1 MLVSV
6 MHILKLMSNDKNSN
20 FRDFRNELLARLDV
34 VEVINSRVPLKKA
47 GKDFK
52 ACCPFHN
59 EKTPS
64 FTVSRPKQFY
74 HCFGCGV
81 SGTAITF
88 LMEFEHLSF
97 PEAVEELAGEAGL
110 EVPDTGPARSGDNPT
125 LPLLEIL
132 GETSRYYKDQLRS
145 HSDAS
150 TTIAYLKQRGLTGEI
165 AAQFDLGYAPTGW
178 DNLSSTA
185 GNEEKLDLMVK
196 AGLISKR
203 ESGGHYDRFRARVI
217 FPIHDSKGR
226 VIAFGGRLLDE
237 GEPKYLNSPETPV
250 FHKGSELYNLHRARS
265 AIAQQQMSIVV
276 EGYMDVLAL
285 AQHGIDHCVATLGTA
300 TTATHLQRLF
310 RLAPS
315 IVFCFDGDRA
325 GRDAARRALEIALPL
340 LESGRQVSFLF
351 LPDGEDPDS
360 VVRDQGAD
368 RFRVL
373 IESATPLP
381 DLLFDTLLN
390 QTDLTRMDGKARLA
404 TLARPLV
411 SRVPE
416 GPLRELMQ
424 QRLSDLT
431 GVAPTGPGGP
441 PATPPTVPY
450 KRASA
455 RSKRLSPMA
464 TAISVLVQHPQLA
477 AGLDLP
483 AAVVDTHND
492 PGVQL
497 LAKVHGLARENPQ
510 LTTGSLIERFRGDE
524 QQPTLEKLASRNHLV
539 DDDGLEIFLAET
551 FATLASQ
558 SIDDA
563 IAELLRLAS
572 ERELSEIEKQQLGEL
587 YQQRESVRSDSTE
600 A

>member
-1 MLVSV
+1 MRGR
-6 MHILKLMSNDKNSN
+6 IPREFID
-20 FRDFRNELLARLDV
+20 ELLARLDV
-34 VEVINSRVPLKKA
+34 VEVIDRRVPLKKA

-132 GETSRYYKDQLRS
+132 GEASRYYKDQLRS

-185 GNEEKLDLMVK
+185 DNEEKLDLMVK

-217 FPIHDSKGR
+217 FPIHDNKGR

-265 AIAQQQMSIVV
+265 AIAQQQLSIVV

-300 TTATHLQRLF
+300 TTTTHLQRLF

-325 GRDAARRALEIALPL
+325 GRDAAGRALEIALPL

-360 VVRDQGAD
+360 VIRDQGAD
-368 RFRVL
+368 TFRTL

-587 YQQRESVRSDSTE
+587 YQQRESVRSDATE
-600 A
+600 D

>member
-1 MLVSV
+1 MRGR
-6 MHILKLMSNDKNSN
+6 IPREFID
-20 FRDFRNELLARLDV
+20 ELLARLDV
-34 VEVINSRVPLKKA
+34 VEVINRRVPLKKA

-132 GETSRYYKDQLRS
+132 GEASRYYKDQLRS
-145 HSDAS
+145 HTDAS

-300 TTATHLQRLF
+300 TTTTHLQRLF

-325 GRDAARRALEIALPL
+325 GRDAAGRALEIALPL

-360 VVRDQGAD
+360 VIRDQGAD
-368 RFRVL
+368 TFRTL
-373 IESATPLP
+373 IDSATPLP

-404 TLARPLV
+404 TLARPLI

-431 GVAPTGPGGP
+431 GVAPSGLGGL
-441 PATPPTVPY
+441 ATTPPTVPH

-455 RSKRLSPMA
+455 RSKRLSPLA
-464 TAISVLVQHPQLA
+464 TAISVLVQRPQLA
-477 AGLDLP
+477 TGLDLP
-483 AAVVDTHND
+483 TAVVDTQDD

-497 LAKVHGLARENPQ
+497 LTKVHGFARENPQ
-510 LTTGSLIERFRGDE
+510 LTTASLIERFRGDE

-551 FATLASQ
+551 LATLASQ
-558 SIDDA
+558 SIDDT

-572 ERELSEIEKQQLGEL
+572 DRELSGIEKQQLGEL
-587 YQQRESVRSDSTE
+587 YQQRESVRSDANE
-600 A
+600 D

>member
-1 MLVSV
+1 MRGR
-6 MHILKLMSNDKNSN
+6 IPREFID
-20 FRDFRNELLARLDV
+20 ELLARLDV
-34 VEVINSRVPLKKA
+34 VEVIDRRVPLKKA

-132 GETSRYYKDQLRS
+132 GEASRYYKDQLRS
-145 HSDAS
+145 HRDAS

-185 GNEEKLDLMVK
+185 DNEEKLDLMVK

-217 FPIHDSKGR
+217 FPIHDNKGR

-265 AIAQQQMSIVV
+265 AIAQQQLSIVV

-325 GRDAARRALEIALPL
+325 GRDAAGRALEIALPL

-360 VVRDQGAD
+360 VIRDQGAD
-368 RFRVL
+368 TFRTL

-431 GVAPTGPGGP
+431 GVAPNGLGGL
-441 PATPPTVPY
+441 ATTPPTVPH

-455 RSKRLSPMA
+455 RSKRLSPLA
-464 TAISVLVQHPQLA
+464 TAISVLVQRPQLA

-483 AAVVDTHND
+483 TAIVDTQDD

-497 LAKVHGLARENPQ
+497 LTKVHGLARENPQ
-510 LTTGSLIERFRGDE
+510 LTTASLIERFRGNE

-558 SIDDA
+558 SINDS
-563 IAELLRLAS
+563 IAELLHLAS
-572 ERELSEIEKQQLGEL
+572 ERELSGIEKQQLGEL
-587 YQQRESVRSDSTE
+587 YQQRESVRSDTTE
-600 A
+600 D

>member
-1 MLVSV
+1 MRGR
-6 MHILKLMSNDKNSN
+6 IPREFID
-20 FRDFRNELLARLDV
+20 ELLARLDV
-34 VEVINSRVPLKKA
+34 VEVIDRRVPLKKA

-132 GETSRYYKDQLRS
+132 GEASRYYKDQLRS

-217 FPIHDSKGR
+217 FPIHDNKGR

-325 GRDAARRALEIALPL
+325 GRDAAGRALEIALPL

-351 LPDGEDPDS
+351 LPEGEDPDS

-368 RFRVL
+368 TFRTL

-404 TLARPLV
+404 TLARPLL
-411 SRVPE
+411 SRIPE

-431 GVAPTGPGGP
+431 GVTPSGLGGLPTT
-441 PATPPTVPY
+441 PATVPH

-455 RSKRLSPMA
+455 RSKRLSPLA
-464 TAISVLVQHPQLA
+464 TAISVLVQRPQLA

-483 AAVVDTHND
+483 TTVVDTQDD

-497 LAKVHGLARENPQ
+497 LTKVHGLARENPQ
-510 LTTGSLIERFRGDE
+510 LTTASLIERFRGDE

-539 DDDGLEIFLAET
+539 DDEGLEVFLAET
-551 FATLASQ
+551 LATLASQ
-558 SIDDA
+558 SIDDT

-572 ERELSEIEKQQLGEL
+572 ERELSKTEKQQLGEL
-587 YQQRESVRSDSTE
+587 YQQRESVRSDTTE
-600 A
+600 D

>member
-1 MLVSV
+1 MRGR
-6 MHILKLMSNDKNSN
+6 IPREFID
-20 FRDFRNELLARLDV
+20 ELLARLDV
-34 VEVINSRVPLKKA
+34 VEVIDRRVPLKKA

-165 AAQFDLGYAPTGW
+165 AARFDLGYAPTGW

-265 AIAQQQMSIVV
+265 AIAQQQVSIVV

-325 GRDAARRALEIALPL
+325 GRDAAGRALEIALPS

-351 LPDGEDPDS
+351 LSDGEDPDS

-368 RFRVL
+368 TFRAL

-390 QTDLTRMDGKARLA
+390 QTDPTRMDGKARLA
-404 TLARPLV
+404 TLARPLI

-431 GVAPTGPGGP
+431 GIAPGGLGGS
-441 PATPPTVPY
+441 PATPATVPH
-450 KRASA
+450 KRSSA

-464 TAISVLVQHPQLA
+464 TAISVLVQRPQLA
-477 AGLDLP
+477 TGLDLP
-483 AAVVDTHND
+483 AAVVDTHDD

-497 LAKVHGLARENPQ
+497 LTKVHGLARENPQ
-510 LTTGSLIERFRGDE
+510 LTTASLIERFRGNE

-558 SIDDA
+558 SIDDR
-563 IAELLRLAS
+563 IAELLHLAS
-572 ERELSEIEKQQLGEL
+572 ERELSEIEKHRLGEL
-587 YQQRESVRSDSTE
+587 YQQRESVRSDTTE
-600 A
+600 D

>member
-1 MLVSV
+1 MRGR
-6 MHILKLMSNDKNSN
+6 IPREFID
-20 FRDFRNELLARLDV
+20 ELLARLDV
-34 VEVINSRVPLKKA
+34 VEVIDRRVPLKKA

-132 GETSRYYKDQLRS
+132 GEASRYYKDQLRS
-145 HSDAS
+145 HTDAS

-265 AIAQQQMSIVV
+265 AIAQQQLSIVV

-300 TTATHLQRLF
+300 TTTTHLQRLF

-325 GRDAARRALEIALPL
+325 GRDAAGRALEIALPL

-431 GVAPTGPGGP
+431 GVAPSGLGGL
-441 PATPPTVPY
+441 ATTPPTVPH

-455 RSKRLSPMA
+455 RSKRLSPLA
-464 TAISVLVQHPQLA
+464 TAISVLVQRPQLA
-477 AGLDLP
+477 TGLDLP
-483 AAVVDTHND
+483 TAVVEAQDD

-497 LAKVHGLARENPQ
+497 LTKVHGLARENPQ
-510 LTTGSLIERFRGDE
+510 LTTASLIERFRGDE

-551 FATLASQ
+551 LATLASQ
-558 SIDDA
+558 SIDDT

-572 ERELSEIEKQQLGEL
+572 ERELSGIEKQQLGEL

>member
-1 MLVSV
+1 MRGR
-6 MHILKLMSNDKNSN
+6 IPREFID
-20 FRDFRNELLARLDV
+20 ELLARLDV
-34 VEVINSRVPLKKA
+34 VEVINRRVPLKKA

-132 GETSRYYKDQLRS
+132 GEASRYYKDQLRS
-145 HSDAS
+145 HTDAS

-185 GNEEKLDLMVK
+185 DNEEKLDLMVK

-300 TTATHLQRLF
+300 TTTTHLQRLF

-325 GRDAARRALEIALPL
+325 GRDAAGRALEIALPL

-360 VVRDQGAD
+360 VIRDQGAD
-368 RFRVL
+368 TFRTL
-373 IESATPLP
+373 IDSATPLP

-404 TLARPLV
+404 TLARPLI

-431 GVAPTGPGGP
+431 GVAPSSLGGL
-441 PATPPTVPY
+441 ATTPPTVPH

-455 RSKRLSPMA
+455 RSKRLSPLA
-464 TAISVLVQHPQLA
+464 TAISVLVQRPQLA
-477 AGLDLP
+477 TGLDLP
-483 AAVVDTHND
+483 TAVVDTQDD

-497 LAKVHGLARENPQ
+497 LTKVHGFARENPQ
-510 LTTGSLIERFRGDE
+510 LTTASLIERFRGDE

-551 FATLASQ
+551 LATLASQ
-558 SIDDA
+558 SIDDT

-572 ERELSEIEKQQLGEL
+572 ERELSGIEKQQLGEL
-587 YQQRESVRSDSTE
+587 YQQRESVRSDATE
-600 A
+600 D

>member
-1 MLVSV
+1 MRGR
-6 MHILKLMSNDKNSN
+6 IPREFID
-20 FRDFRNELLARLDV
+20 ELLARLDV
-34 VEVINSRVPLKKA
+34 VEVIDRRVPLKKA

-97 PEAVEELAGEAGL
+97 PEAVEELAGKAGL

-165 AAQFDLGYAPTGW
+165 AARFDLGYAPTGW

-265 AIAQQQMSIVV
+265 AIAQQQVSIVV

-325 GRDAARRALEIALPL
+325 GRDAAGRALEIALPS

-368 RFRVL
+368 TFRAL

-390 QTDLTRMDGKARLA
+390 QTDPTRMDGKARLA
-404 TLARPLV
+404 TLARPLI

-431 GVAPTGPGGP
+431 GIAPGGLGGS
-441 PATPPTVPY
+441 PATPATVPH
-450 KRASA
+450 KRSSA

-464 TAISVLVQHPQLA
+464 TAISVLVQRPQLA

-483 AAVVDTHND
+483 AAVVDTHDD

-497 LAKVHGLARENPQ
+497 LTKVHGLARENPQ
-510 LTTGSLIERFRGDE
+510 LTTASLIERFRGNE
-524 QQPTLEKLASRNHLV
+524 QQLTLEKLASRNHLV

-558 SIDDA
+558 SIDDR
-563 IAELLRLAS
+563 IAELLHLAS
-572 ERELSEIEKQQLGEL
+572 ERELSEIEKHRLGEL
-587 YQQRESVRSDSTE
+587 YQQRESVRSDTTKT
-600 A
+600 

>member
-1 MLVSV
+1 MRGR
-6 MHILKLMSNDKNSN
+6 IPREFID
-20 FRDFRNELLARLDV
+20 ELLARLDV
-34 VEVINSRVPLKKA
+34 VEVINHRVPLKKA

-132 GETSRYYKDQLRS
+132 GEASRYYKDQLRS
-145 HSDAS
+145 HTDAS

-217 FPIHDSKGR
+217 FPIHDNKGR
-226 VIAFGGRLLDE
+226 VIAFGGRLLDK

-300 TTATHLQRLF
+300 TTTTHLQRLF

-325 GRDAARRALEIALPL
+325 GRDAAGRALEIALPL

-360 VVRDQGAD
+360 VIRDQGAD
-368 RFRVL
+368 TFRTL

-431 GVAPTGPGGP
+431 GVAPSGLGRLAT
-441 PATPPTVPY
+441 TPPTVPH
-450 KRASA
+450 KRAST
-455 RSKRLSPMA
+455 RSKRLSPLA
-464 TAISVLVQHPQLA
+464 TAISVLVQRPQLA
-477 AGLDLP
+477 TGLDLP
-483 AAVVDTHND
+483 TAVVDTQDD

-497 LAKVHGLARENPQ
+497 LTKVHGFARENPQ
-510 LTTGSLIERFRGDE
+510 LTTASLIERFRGDE

-551 FATLASQ
+551 LATLASQ
-558 SIDDA
+558 SIDDT

-572 ERELSEIEKQQLGEL
+572 ERELSGIEKQQLGEL
-587 YQQRESVRSDSTE
+587 YQQRESVRSDANE
-600 A
+600 D

>member
-1 MLVSV
+1 MRGR
-6 MHILKLMSNDKNSN
+6 IPREFID
-20 FRDFRNELLARLDV
+20 ELLARLDV
-34 VEVINSRVPLKKA
+34 VEVIDRRVPLKKA

-165 AAQFDLGYAPTGW
+165 AARFDLGYAPTGW

-265 AIAQQQMSIVV
+265 AIAQQQVSIVV

-325 GRDAARRALEIALPL
+325 GRDAAGRALEIALPS

-368 RFRVL
+368 TFRAL

-390 QTDLTRMDGKARLA
+390 QTDPTRMDGKARLA
-404 TLARPLV
+404 TLARPLI

-431 GVAPTGPGGP
+431 GIAPGGLGGSQTT
-441 PATPPTVPY
+441 PATVPH
-450 KRASA
+450 KRSSA

-464 TAISVLVQHPQLA
+464 TAISVLVQRPQLA

-483 AAVVDTHND
+483 AAVVDTHDD

-497 LAKVHGLARENPQ
+497 LTKVHGLARENPQ
-510 LTTGSLIERFRGDE
+510 LTTASLIERFRGNE

-558 SIDDA
+558 SIDDR
-563 IAELLRLAS
+563 IAELLHLAS
-572 ERELSEIEKQQLGEL
+572 ERELSEIEKHRLGEL
-587 YQQRESVRSDSTE
+587 YQQRESVRSDTTE
-600 A
+600 D

>member
-1 MLVSV
+1 MRGR
-6 MHILKLMSNDKNSN
+6 IPREFID
-20 FRDFRNELLARLDV
+20 ELLARLDV
-34 VEVINSRVPLKKA
+34 VEVIDRRVPLKKA

-165 AAQFDLGYAPTGW
+165 AARFDLGYAPTGW

-265 AIAQQQMSIVV
+265 AIAQQQVSIVV

-325 GRDAARRALEIALPL
+325 GRDAAGRALEIALPS

-351 LPDGEDPDS
+351 LSDGEDPDS

-368 RFRVL
+368 TFRAL

-390 QTDLTRMDGKARLA
+390 QTDPTRMDGKARLA
-404 TLARPLV
+404 TLARPLI

-431 GVAPTGPGGP
+431 GIAPGGLGGS
-441 PATPPTVPY
+441 PATPATVPH
-450 KRASA
+450 KRSSA

-464 TAISVLVQHPQLA
+464 TAISVLVQRPQLA

-483 AAVVDTHND
+483 AAVVDTHDD

-497 LAKVHGLARENPQ
+497 LTKVHGLARENPQ
-510 LTTGSLIERFRGDE
+510 LTTASLIERFRGNE

-558 SIDDA
+558 SIDDR
-563 IAELLRLAS
+563 IAELLHLAS
-572 ERELSEIEKQQLGEL
+572 ERELSEIEKHRLGEL
-587 YQQRESVRSDSTE
+587 YQQRESVRSDTIE
-600 A
+600 T

>member
-1 MLVSV
+1 MRGR
-6 MHILKLMSNDKNSN
+6 IPREFID
-20 FRDFRNELLARLDV
+20 ELLARLDV
-34 VEVINSRVPLKKA
+34 VEVIDRRVPLKKA

-132 GETSRYYKDQLRS
+132 GEASRYYKDQLRS
-145 HSDAS
+145 HRDAS

-185 GNEEKLDLMVK
+185 DNEEKLDLMVK

-217 FPIHDSKGR
+217 FPIHDNKGR

-265 AIAQQQMSIVV
+265 AIAQQQLSIVV

-300 TTATHLQRLF
+300 TTTTHLQRLF

-325 GRDAARRALEIALPL
+325 GRDAAGRALEIALPL

-360 VVRDQGAD
+360 VIRDQGAD
-368 RFRVL
+368 TFRTL

-431 GVAPTGPGGP
+431 GVAPSGLGGLP
-441 PATPPTVPY
+441 TTPPTVPH

-455 RSKRLSPMA
+455 RSKRLSPLA
-464 TAISVLVQHPQLA
+464 TAISVLVQRPQLA
-477 AGLDLP
+477 TGLDLP
-483 AAVVDTHND
+483 TAVVDTQDD

-497 LAKVHGLARENPQ
+497 LTKVHGFARENPQ
-510 LTTGSLIERFRGDE
+510 LTTASLIERFRGDE

-551 FATLASQ
+551 LATLASQ
-558 SIDDA
+558 SIDDT

-572 ERELSEIEKQQLGEL
+572 ERELSGIEKQQLGEL
-587 YQQRESVRSDSTE
+587 YQQRESVRSDATE
-600 A
+600 D

>member
-1 MLVSV
+1 MRGR
-6 MHILKLMSNDKNSN
+6 IPREFID
-20 FRDFRNELLARLDV
+20 ELLARLDV
-34 VEVINSRVPLKKA
+34 VEVIDRRVPLKKA

-132 GETSRYYKDQLRS
+132 GEASRYYKDQLRS

-185 GNEEKLDLMVK
+185 DNEEKLDLMVK

-217 FPIHDSKGR
+217 FPIHDNKGR

-300 TTATHLQRLF
+300 TTTTHLQRLF

-325 GRDAARRALEIALPL
+325 GRDAAGRALEIALPL

-360 VVRDQGAD
+360 VIRDQGAD
-368 RFRVL
+368 TFRTL
-373 IESATPLP
+373 IDSATPLP

-431 GVAPTGPGGP
+431 GVAPSGLGGL
-441 PATPPTVPY
+441 ATTPPTVPH

-455 RSKRLSPMA
+455 RSKRLSPLA
-464 TAISVLVQHPQLA
+464 TAISVLVQRPQLA

-483 AAVVDTHND
+483 TAIVDTQDD
-492 PGVQL
+492 PGIQL

-510 LTTGSLIERFRGDE
+510 LTTASLIERFRGDE

-551 FATLASQ
+551 LATLASQ
-558 SIDDA
+558 SIDDT

-572 ERELSEIEKQQLGEL
+572 ERELSGIEKQQLGEL
-587 YQQRESVRSDSTE
+587 YQQRESVRSDATE
-600 A
+600 D

>member
-1 MLVSV
+1 MRGR
-6 MHILKLMSNDKNSN
+6 IPREFID
-20 FRDFRNELLARLDV
+20 ELLARLDV
-34 VEVINSRVPLKKA
+34 VEVIDRRVPLKKA

-165 AAQFDLGYAPTGW
+165 AARFDLGYAPTGW

-265 AIAQQQMSIVV
+265 AIAQQQVSIVV

-325 GRDAARRALEIALPL
+325 GRDAAGRALEIALPS

-368 RFRVL
+368 TFRAL

-390 QTDLTRMDGKARLA
+390 QTDPTRMDGKARLA
-404 TLARPLV
+404 TLARPLI

-431 GVAPTGPGGP
+431 GIAPGGLGGS
-441 PATPPTVPY
+441 PATPATVPH
-450 KRASA
+450 KRSSA

-464 TAISVLVQHPQLA
+464 TAISVLVQRPQLA

-483 AAVVDTHND
+483 AAVVDTHDD

-497 LAKVHGLARENPQ
+497 LTKVHGLARENPQ
-510 LTTGSLIERFRGDE
+510 LTTASLIERFRGNE

-558 SIDDA
+558 SIDDR
-563 IAELLRLAS
+563 IAELLHLAS
-572 ERELSEIEKQQLGEL
+572 ERELSEIEKHRLGEL
-587 YQQRESVRSDSTE
+587 YQQRESVRSDTTE
-600 A
+600 D

>member
-1 MLVSV
+1 MRGR
-6 MHILKLMSNDKNSN
+6 IPREFID
-20 FRDFRNELLARLDV
+20 ELLARLDV
-34 VEVINSRVPLKKA
+34 VEVINRRVPLKKA

-132 GETSRYYKDQLRS
+132 GEASRYYKDQLRS
-145 HSDAS
+145 HTDAS

-217 FPIHDSKGR
+217 FPIHDNKGR

-325 GRDAARRALEIALPL
+325 GRDAAGRALEIALPL

-360 VVRDQGAD
+360 VIRDQGAD
-368 RFRVL
+368 TFRTL
-373 IESATPLP
+373 IDSATPLP

-431 GVAPTGPGGP
+431 GVAPSSLGELAT
-441 PATPPTVPY
+441 TPPTVPH

-455 RSKRLSPMA
+455 RSKRLSPLA
-464 TAISVLVQHPQLA
+464 TAISVLVQRPQLA
-477 AGLDLP
+477 TGLDLP
-483 AAVVDTHND
+483 TAVVDTQDD

-497 LAKVHGLARENPQ
+497 LTKVHGFARENPQ
-510 LTTGSLIERFRGDE
+510 LTTASLIERFRGDE

-551 FATLASQ
+551 LATLASQ
-558 SIDDA
+558 SIDDT

-572 ERELSEIEKQQLGEL
+572 DRELSGIEKQQLGEL
-587 YQQRESVRSDSTE
+587 YQQRESVRSDANE
-600 A
+600 D

>member
-1 MLVSV
+1 MRGR
-6 MHILKLMSNDKNSN
+6 IPREFID
-20 FRDFRNELLARLDV
+20 ELLARLDV
-34 VEVINSRVPLKKA
+34 VEVIDRRVPLKKA

-165 AAQFDLGYAPTGW
+165 AARFDLGYAPTGW

-265 AIAQQQMSIVV
+265 AIAQQQVSIVV

-325 GRDAARRALEIALPL
+325 GRDAAGRALEIALPS

-368 RFRVL
+368 TFRTL

-390 QTDLTRMDGKARLA
+390 QTDPTRMDGKARLA
-404 TLARPLV
+404 TLARPLI

-431 GVAPTGPGGP
+431 GIAPGGLGGS
-441 PATPPTVPY
+441 PATPATVPH
-450 KRASA
+450 KRSSA

-464 TAISVLVQHPQLA
+464 TAISVLVQRPQLA

-483 AAVVDTHND
+483 AAVVDTHDD

-497 LAKVHGLARENPQ
+497 LTKVHGLARENPQ
-510 LTTGSLIERFRGDE
+510 LTTASLIERFRGNE

-558 SIDDA
+558 SIDDR
-563 IAELLRLAS
+563 IAELLHLAS
-572 ERELSEIEKQQLGEL
+572 ERELSEIEKHRLGEL
-587 YQQRESVRSDSTE
+587 YQQRESVRSDTTKT
-600 A
+600 

>member
-1 MLVSV
+1 MRGR
-6 MHILKLMSNDKNSN
+6 IPREFID
-20 FRDFRNELLARLDV
+20 ELLARLDV
-34 VEVINSRVPLKKA
+34 VEVIDRRVPLKKA

-165 AAQFDLGYAPTGW
+165 AARFDLGYAPTGW

-265 AIAQQQMSIVV
+265 AIAQQQVSIVV

-325 GRDAARRALEIALPL
+325 GRDAAGRALEIALPS

-368 RFRVL
+368 TFRAL

-390 QTDLTRMDGKARLA
+390 QTDPTRMDGKARLA
-404 TLARPLV
+404 TLARPLI

-431 GVAPTGPGGP
+431 GIAPGGLGGS
-441 PATPPTVPY
+441 PATPATVPH
-450 KRASA
+450 KRSSA

-464 TAISVLVQHPQLA
+464 TAISVLVQRPQLA

-483 AAVVDTHND
+483 AAVVDTHDD

-497 LAKVHGLARENPQ
+497 LTKVHGLARENPQ
-510 LTTGSLIERFRGDE
+510 LTTASLIERFRGNE

-558 SIDDA
+558 SIDDR
-563 IAELLRLAS
+563 IAELLHLAS
-572 ERELSEIEKQQLGEL
+572 ERELSEIEKHRLGEL
-587 YQQRESVRSDSTE
+587 YQQRESVRSDTTE
-600 A
+600 T

>member
-1 MLVSV
+1 MRGR
-6 MHILKLMSNDKNSN
+6 IPREFID
-20 FRDFRNELLARLDV
+20 ELLARLDV
-34 VEVINSRVPLKKA
+34 VEVIDRRVPLKKA

-132 GETSRYYKDQLRS
+132 GEASRYYKDQLRS

-217 FPIHDSKGR
+217 FPIHDNKGR

-325 GRDAARRALEIALPL
+325 GRDAAGRALEIALPL

-351 LPDGEDPDS
+351 LPEGEDPDS

-368 RFRVL
+368 TFRSL

-404 TLARPLV
+404 TLARPLI

-431 GVAPTGPGGP
+431 GVTPSGLGGLPTT
-441 PATPPTVPY
+441 PATVPH

-455 RSKRLSPMA
+455 RSKRLSPLA
-464 TAISVLVQHPQLA
+464 TAISVLVQRPQLA

-483 AAVVDTHND
+483 TTVVDTQDD

-497 LAKVHGLARENPQ
+497 LTKVHGLARENPQ
-510 LTTGSLIERFRGDE
+510 LTTASLIERFRGDE

-539 DDDGLEIFLAET
+539 DDDGLEVFLAEIL
-551 FATLASQ
+551 ATLASQ

-563 IAELLRLAS
+563 IADLLHLAS

-587 YQQRESVRSDSTE
+587 YQQRESVRSDTTE
-600 A
+600 D

>member
-1 MLVSV
+1 MRGR
-6 MHILKLMSNDKNSN
+6 IPREFID
-20 FRDFRNELLARLDV
+20 ELLARLDV
-34 VEVINSRVPLKKA
+34 VEVIDRRVPLKKA

-110 EVPDTGPARSGDNPT
+110 AVPDTGPARSGDNPT

-132 GETSRYYKDQLRS
+132 GEASRYYKDQLRS
-145 HSDAS
+145 HRDAS

-185 GNEEKLDLMVK
+185 DNEEKLDLMVK

-325 GRDAARRALEIALPL
+325 GRDAAGRALEIALPL

-360 VVRDQGAD
+360 VIRDQGAD
-368 RFRVL
+368 TFRTL
-373 IESATPLP
+373 IDSATPLP

-404 TLARPLV
+404 TLARPLI

-431 GVAPTGPGGP
+431 GVAPSGLGGL
-441 PATPPTVPY
+441 ATTPPTVPH
-450 KRASA
+450 KHASA
-455 RSKRLSPMA
+455 RSKRLSPLA
-464 TAISVLVQHPQLA
+464 TAISVLVQRPQLA
-477 AGLDLP
+477 TGLDLP
-483 AAVVDTHND
+483 TAVVDTQDD

-497 LAKVHGLARENPQ
+497 LTKVHGFARENPQ
-510 LTTGSLIERFRGDE
+510 LTTASLIERFRGDE

-551 FATLASQ
+551 LATLASQ
-558 SIDDA
+558 SIDDT

-572 ERELSEIEKQQLGEL
+572 DRELSGIEKQQLGEL
-587 YQQRESVRSDSTE
+587 YQQRESVRSDVTE
-600 A
+600 D

>member
-1 MLVSV
+1 MRGR
-6 MHILKLMSNDKNSN
+6 IPREFID
-20 FRDFRNELLARLDV
+20 ELLARLDV
-34 VEVINSRVPLKKA
+34 VEVINRRVPLKKA

-132 GETSRYYKDQLRS
+132 GEASRYYKDQLRS
-145 HSDAS
+145 HTDAS

-217 FPIHDSKGR
+217 FPIHDNKGR
-226 VIAFGGRLLDE
+226 VIAFGGRLLDK

-300 TTATHLQRLF
+300 TTTTHLQRLF

-325 GRDAARRALEIALPL
+325 GRDAAGRALEIALPL

-360 VVRDQGAD
+360 VIRDQGAD
-368 RFRVL
+368 TFRTL

-404 TLARPLV
+404 TLARPLI

-431 GVAPTGPGGP
+431 GVAPSSLGELAT
-441 PATPPTVPY
+441 TPPTVPH

-455 RSKRLSPMA
+455 RSKRLSPLA
-464 TAISVLVQHPQLA
+464 TAISVLVQRPQLA
-477 AGLDLP
+477 TGLDLP
-483 AAVVDTHND
+483 TAVVDTQDD

-497 LAKVHGLARENPQ
+497 LSKVHGVARENPQ
-510 LTTGSLIERFRGDE
+510 LTTASLIERFRGDE

-551 FATLASQ
+551 LATLASQ
-558 SIDDA
+558 SIDDT

-572 ERELSEIEKQQLGEL
+572 ERELSGIEKQQLGEL
-587 YQQRESVRSDSTE
+587 YQQRESVRSDANE
-600 A
+600 D

>member
-1 MLVSV
+1 MRGR
-6 MHILKLMSNDKNSN
+6 IPGEFID
-20 FRDFRNELLARLDV
+20 ELLARLDV
-34 VEVINSRVPLKKA
+34 VEVIDRRVPLKKA

-110 EVPDTGPARSGDNPT
+110 EVPNTGPARSGDNPT

-165 AAQFDLGYAPTGW
+165 AARFDLGYAPTGW

-265 AIAQQQMSIVV
+265 AIAQQQVSIVV

-325 GRDAARRALEIALPL
+325 GRDAAGRALEIALPS

-368 RFRVL
+368 TFRAL

-390 QTDLTRMDGKARLA
+390 QTDPTRMDGKARLA
-404 TLARPLV
+404 TLARPLI

-431 GVAPTGPGGP
+431 GIAPGGLGGS
-441 PATPPTVPY
+441 PATPATVPH
-450 KRASA
+450 KRSSA

-464 TAISVLVQHPQLA
+464 TAISVLVQRPQLA

-483 AAVVDTHND
+483 AAVVDTHDD

-497 LAKVHGLARENPQ
+497 LTKVHGLARENPQ
-510 LTTGSLIERFRGDE
+510 LTTASLIERFRGNE

-558 SIDDA
+558 SIDDR
-563 IAELLRLAS
+563 IAELLHLAS
-572 ERELSEIEKQQLGEL
+572 ERELSEIEKHRLGEL
-587 YQQRESVRSDSTE
+587 YQQRESVRSDTTE
-600 A
+600 T

>member
-1 MLVSV
+1 MRGR
-6 MHILKLMSNDKNSN
+6 IPREFID
-20 FRDFRNELLARLDV
+20 ELLARLDV
-34 VEVINSRVPLKKA
+34 VEVIDRRVPLKKA

-132 GETSRYYKDQLRS
+132 GEASRYYKDQLRS

-217 FPIHDSKGR
+217 FPIHDNKGR

-325 GRDAARRALEIALPL
+325 GRDAAGRALEIALPL

-351 LPDGEDPDS
+351 LPEGEDPDS

-368 RFRVL
+368 TFRLL

-404 TLARPLV
+404 TLARPLI

-431 GVAPTGPGGP
+431 GVAPSGLGELPTT
-441 PATPPTVPY
+441 PATVPH
-450 KRASA
+450 KRTSA
-455 RSKRLSPMA
+455 RSKRLSPLA
-464 TAISVLVQHPQLA
+464 TAISVLVQRPQLA
-477 AGLDLP
+477 AGLELP
-483 AAVVDTHND
+483 TTVVDTQDD
-492 PGVQL
+492 PGIQL
-497 LAKVHGLARENPQ
+497 LTKVHGLAQENPQ
-510 LTTGSLIERFRGDE
+510 LTTASLIERFRGDE

-539 DDDGLEIFLAET
+539 DDDGLEVFLAEIL
-551 FATLASQ
+551 ATLASQ

-563 IAELLRLAS
+563 IADLLHLAS
-572 ERELSEIEKQQLGEL
+572 ERELSEIEKQKLGEL
-587 YQQRESVRSDSTE
+587 YQQRESVRSDTTE
-600 A
+600 D

>member
-1 MLVSV
+1 MRGR
-6 MHILKLMSNDKNSN
+6 IPREFID
-20 FRDFRNELLARLDV
+20 ELLARLDV
-34 VEVINSRVPLKKA
+34 VEVINHRVPLKKA

-125 LPLLEIL
+125 LPLLETL
-132 GETSRYYKDQLRS
+132 GEASRYYKDQLRS
-145 HSDAS
+145 HTDAS

-185 GNEEKLDLMVK
+185 GNEEKLDLLVK

-217 FPIHDSKGR
+217 FPIHDNKGR
-226 VIAFGGRLLDE
+226 VIAFGGRLLDK

-265 AIAQQQMSIVV
+265 AIAQQQLSIVV

-300 TTATHLQRLF
+300 TTTTHLQRLF
-310 RLAPS
+310 RLAPT

-325 GRDAARRALEIALPL
+325 GGDAAGRALEIALPL

-351 LPDGEDPDS
+351 LPDDEDPDS

-368 RFRVL
+368 SFRTL

-404 TLARPLV
+404 TLARPLI

-431 GVAPTGPGGP
+431 GVAPSSLGELAT
-441 PATPPTVPY
+441 TPPTVPH

-455 RSKRLSPMA
+455 RSKRLSPLA
-464 TAISVLVQHPQLA
+464 TAISVLVQRPQLA
-477 AGLDLP
+477 TGLDLP
-483 AAVVDTHND
+483 TAVVDTQDD

-497 LAKVHGLARENPQ
+497 LTKVHGVARENPQ
-510 LTTGSLIERFRGDE
+510 LTTASLIERFRGDE

-551 FATLASQ
+551 LATLASQ
-558 SIDDA
+558 SIDDT

-572 ERELSEIEKQQLGEL
+572 ERELSGIEKQQLGEL
-587 YQQRESVRSDSTE
+587 YQQRESVRSDANE
-600 A
+600 D

>member
-1 MLVSV
+1 MRGR
-6 MHILKLMSNDKNSN
+6 IPREFID
-20 FRDFRNELLARLDV
+20 ELLARLDV
-34 VEVINSRVPLKKA
+34 VEVIDRRVPLKKA

-97 PEAVEELAGEAGL
+97 PEAIEELASEAGL

-132 GETSRYYKDQLRS
+132 GEASRYYKDQLRS

-150 TTIAYLKQRGLTGEI
+150 ATIAYLKQRGLTGEI

-217 FPIHDSKGR
+217 FPIHDNKGR

-325 GRDAARRALEIALPL
+325 GRDAAGRALEIALPL

-351 LPDGEDPDS
+351 LPEGEDPDS

-368 RFRVL
+368 TFRTL

-404 TLARPLV
+404 TLARPLI

-431 GVAPTGPGGP
+431 GVAPSGLGGL
-441 PATPPTVPY
+441 PATPATVPH

-455 RSKRLSPMA
+455 RSKRLSPLA
-464 TAISVLVQHPQLA
+464 TAISVLVQRPQLA
-477 AGLDLP
+477 AGLELP
-483 AAVVDTHND
+483 TTVVDTQDD
-492 PGVQL
+492 PGIQL
-497 LAKVHGLARENPQ
+497 LTKVHGLARENPQ
-510 LTTGSLIERFRGDE
+510 LTTASLIERFRGDE

-539 DDDGLEIFLAET
+539 DDDGLEVFLAEIL
-551 FATLASQ
+551 ATLASQ

-563 IAELLRLAS
+563 IADLLHLAS
-572 ERELSEIEKQQLGEL
+572 ERELSEIEKQKLGEL
-587 YQQRESVRSDSTE
+587 YQQRESVRSDTTE
-600 A
+600 D

>member
-1 MLVSV
+1 MRGR
-6 MHILKLMSNDKNSN
+6 IPREFID
-20 FRDFRNELLARLDV
+20 ELLARLDV
-34 VEVINSRVPLKKA
+34 VEVIDRRVPLKKA

-132 GETSRYYKDQLRS
+132 GEASRYYKDQLRS
-145 HSDAS
+145 HRDAS

-185 GNEEKLDLMVK
+185 DNEEKLDLMVK

-217 FPIHDSKGR
+217 FPIHDNKGR

-265 AIAQQQMSIVV
+265 AIAQQQLSIVV

-325 GRDAARRALEIALPL
+325 GRDAAGRALEIALPL

-360 VVRDQGAD
+360 VIRDQGAD
-368 RFRVL
+368 TFRTL

-431 GVAPTGPGGP
+431 GVAPSGLGGL
-441 PATPPTVPY
+441 ATTPPTVPH

-455 RSKRLSPMA
+455 RSKRLSPLA
-464 TAISVLVQHPQLA
+464 TAISVLVQRPQLA

-483 AAVVDTHND
+483 TAVVDTQDD

-497 LAKVHGLARENPQ
+497 LTKVHGLARENPQ
-510 LTTGSLIERFRGDE
+510 LTTASLIERFRGDE

-551 FATLASQ
+551 LATLASQ
-558 SIDDA
+558 SIDDT

-572 ERELSEIEKQQLGEL
+572 ERELSGIEKQQLGEL
-587 YQQRESVRSDSTE
+587 YQQRESVRSDANE
-600 A
+600 D

>member
-1 MLVSV
+1 MRGR
-6 MHILKLMSNDKNSN
+6 IPREFID
-20 FRDFRNELLARLDV
+20 ELLARLDV
-34 VEVINSRVPLKKA
+34 VEVIDRRVPLKKA

-132 GETSRYYKDQLRS
+132 GEASRYYKDQLRS

-217 FPIHDSKGR
+217 FPIHDNKGR

-325 GRDAARRALEIALPL
+325 GRDAAGRALEIALPL

-368 RFRVL
+368 TFRTL

-404 TLARPLV
+404 TLARPLL
-411 SRVPE
+411 SRIPE

-431 GVAPTGPGGP
+431 GVTPSGLGGLPTT
-441 PATPPTVPY
+441 PATVPH

-455 RSKRLSPMA
+455 RSKRLSPLA
-464 TAISVLVQHPQLA
+464 TAISVLVQRPQLA

-483 AAVVDTHND
+483 TMVVDTQDD

-497 LAKVHGLARENPQ
+497 LTKVHGLAQENPQ
-510 LTTGSLIERFRGDE
+510 LTTASLIERFRGDE

-539 DDDGLEIFLAET
+539 DDDGLEVFLAEIL
-551 FATLASQ
+551 ATLASQ

-563 IAELLRLAS
+563 IADLLHLAS

-587 YQQRESVRSDSTE
+587 YQQRESVRSDTTE
-600 A
+600 D

>member
-1 MLVSV
+1 MRGR
-6 MHILKLMSNDKNSN
+6 IPREFID
-20 FRDFRNELLARLDV
+20 ELLARLDV
-34 VEVINSRVPLKKA
+34 VEVIDRRVPLKKA

-132 GETSRYYKDQLRS
+132 GEASRYYKDQLRS
-145 HSDAS
+145 HRDAS

-217 FPIHDSKGR
+217 FPIHDNKGR

-325 GRDAARRALEIALPL
+325 GRDAAGRALEIALPL

-351 LPDGEDPDS
+351 LPEGEDPDS

-368 RFRVL
+368 TFRSL

-404 TLARPLV
+404 TLARPLL
-411 SRVPE
+411 SRIPE

-431 GVAPTGPGGP
+431 GVTPSGLGGLPTT
-441 PATPPTVPY
+441 PATVPH

-455 RSKRLSPMA
+455 RSKRLSPLA
-464 TAISVLVQHPQLA
+464 TAISVLVQRPQLA

-483 AAVVDTHND
+483 TTVVDTQDD

-497 LAKVHGLARENPQ
+497 LTKVHGLARENPQ
-510 LTTGSLIERFRGDE
+510 LTTASLIERFRGDE

-551 FATLASQ
+551 LATLASQ
-558 SIDDA
+558 SIDDT

-572 ERELSEIEKQQLGEL
+572 ERELSGIEKQQLGEL
-587 YQQRESVRSDSTE
+587 YQQRESVRSDATE
-600 A
+600 D

>member
-1 MLVSV
+1 MRGR
-6 MHILKLMSNDKNSN
+6 IPREFID
-20 FRDFRNELLARLDV
+20 ELLARLDV
-34 VEVINSRVPLKKA
+34 VEVINRRVPLKKA

-132 GETSRYYKDQLRS
+132 GEASRYYKDQLRS
-145 HSDAS
+145 HRDAS

-185 GNEEKLDLMVK
+185 DNEEKLDLMVK

-217 FPIHDSKGR
+217 FPIHDNKGR

-325 GRDAARRALEIALPL
+325 GRDAAGRALEIALPL

-360 VVRDQGAD
+360 VIRDQGAD
-368 RFRVL
+368 TFRTL

-431 GVAPTGPGGP
+431 GVAPSGLGGL
-441 PATPPTVPY
+441 ATTPPTVPH

-455 RSKRLSPMA
+455 RSKRLSPLA
-464 TAISVLVQHPQLA
+464 TAISVLVQRPQLA

-483 AAVVDTHND
+483 TAIVDTQDD

-497 LAKVHGLARENPQ
+497 LTKVHGFARENPQ
-510 LTTGSLIERFRGDE
+510 LTTASLIERFRGDE

-551 FATLASQ
+551 LATLASQ
-558 SIDDA
+558 SIDDT

-572 ERELSEIEKQQLGEL
+572 DRELSGIEKQQLGEL
-587 YQQRESVRSDSTE
+587 YQQRESVRSDANE
-600 A
+600 D

>member
-1 MLVSV
+1 MRGR
-6 MHILKLMSNDKNSN
+6 IPREFID
-20 FRDFRNELLARLDV
+20 ELLARLDV
-34 VEVINSRVPLKKA
+34 VEVINHRVPLKKA

-132 GETSRYYKDQLRS
+132 GEASRYYKDQLRS
-145 HSDAS
+145 HRDAS

-300 TTATHLQRLF
+300 TTTTHLQRLF

-325 GRDAARRALEIALPL
+325 GRDAAGRALEIALPL

-360 VVRDQGAD
+360 VIRDQGAD
-368 RFRVL
+368 TFRTL
-373 IESATPLP
+373 IDSATPLP

-431 GVAPTGPGGP
+431 GVAPSGLGGL
-441 PATPPTVPY
+441 ATTPPTVPH

-455 RSKRLSPMA
+455 RSKRLSPLA
-464 TAISVLVQHPQLA
+464 TAISVLVQRPQLA
-477 AGLDLP
+477 TGLDLP
-483 AAVVDTHND
+483 TAVVDTQDD

-497 LAKVHGLARENPQ
+497 LTKVHGFARENPQ
-510 LTTGSLIERFRGDE
+510 LTTASLIERFRGDE

-551 FATLASQ
+551 LATLASQ
-558 SIDDA
+558 SIDDT

-572 ERELSEIEKQQLGEL
+572 ERELSGIEKQQLGEL
-587 YQQRESVRSDSTE
+587 YQQRESVRSDANE
-600 A
+600 D

>member
-1 MLVSV
+1 MRGR
-6 MHILKLMSNDKNSN
+6 IPREFID
-20 FRDFRNELLARLDV
+20 ELLARLDV
-34 VEVINSRVPLKKA
+34 VEVINHRVPLKKA

-132 GETSRYYKDQLRS
+132 GEASRYYKDQLRS
-145 HSDAS
+145 HTDAS

-217 FPIHDSKGR
+217 FPIHDNKGR
-226 VIAFGGRLLDE
+226 VIAFGGRLLDK

-300 TTATHLQRLF
+300 TTTTHLQRLF

-325 GRDAARRALEIALPL
+325 GRDAAGRALEIALPL

-360 VVRDQGAD
+360 VIRDQGAD
-368 RFRVL
+368 TFRTL

-404 TLARPLV
+404 TLARPLI

-431 GVAPTGPGGP
+431 GVAPSGLGGLTT
-441 PATPPTVPY
+441 TPPTVPH

-455 RSKRLSPMA
+455 RSKRLSPLA
-464 TAISVLVQHPQLA
+464 TAISVLVQRPQLA
-477 AGLDLP
+477 TGLDLP
-483 AAVVDTHND
+483 TAVVDTQDD

-497 LAKVHGLARENPQ
+497 LTKVHGLARENPQ
-510 LTTGSLIERFRGDE
+510 LTTASLIERFRGDE

-551 FATLASQ
+551 LATLASQ
-558 SIDDA
+558 SIDDT

-572 ERELSEIEKQQLGEL
+572 ERELSGIEKQQLGEL
-587 YQQRESVRSDSTE
+587 YQQRESVRSDANE
-600 A
+600 D

>member
-1 MLVSV
+1 MRGR
-6 MHILKLMSNDKNSN
+6 IPREFID
-20 FRDFRNELLARLDV
+20 ELLARLDV
-34 VEVINSRVPLKKA
+34 VEVINHRVPLKKA

-132 GETSRYYKDQLRS
+132 GEASRYYKDQLRS
-145 HSDAS
+145 HTDAS

-217 FPIHDSKGR
+217 FPIHDNKGR

-300 TTATHLQRLF
+300 TTTTHLQRLF

-325 GRDAARRALEIALPL
+325 GRDAAGRALEIALPL

-360 VVRDQGAD
+360 VIRDQGAD
-368 RFRVL
+368 TFRTL

-404 TLARPLV
+404 TLARPLI

-431 GVAPTGPGGP
+431 GVAPSGLGGLP
-441 PATPPTVPY
+441 TTPPTIPH

-455 RSKRLSPMA
+455 RSKRLSPLA
-464 TAISVLVQHPQLA
+464 TAISVLVQRPQLA
-477 AGLDLP
+477 TGLDLP
-483 AAVVDTHND
+483 TAVVDTQDD

-497 LAKVHGLARENPQ
+497 LTKVHGFARENPQ
-510 LTTGSLIERFRGDE
+510 LTTASLIERFRGDE

-551 FATLASQ
+551 LATLASQ
-558 SIDDA
+558 SIDDT

-572 ERELSEIEKQQLGEL
+572 DRELSGIEKQQLGEL
-587 YQQRESVRSDSTE
+587 YQQRESVRSDANE
-600 A
+600 D

>member
-1 MLVSV
+1 MRGR
-6 MHILKLMSNDKNSN
+6 IPREFID
-20 FRDFRNELLARLDV
+20 ELLARLDV
-34 VEVINSRVPLKKA
+34 VEVIDRRVPLKKA

-132 GETSRYYKDQLRS
+132 GEASRYYKDQLRS
-145 HSDAS
+145 HRDAS

-185 GNEEKLDLMVK
+185 DNEEKLDLMVK

-217 FPIHDSKGR
+217 FPIHDNKGR

-300 TTATHLQRLF
+300 TTTTHLQRLF

-325 GRDAARRALEIALPL
+325 GRDAAGRALEIALPL

-368 RFRVL
+368 TFRTL

-431 GVAPTGPGGP
+431 GVAPSGLGGL
-441 PATPPTVPY
+441 ATTPPTVPH

-455 RSKRLSPMA
+455 RSKRLSPLA
-464 TAISVLVQHPQLA
+464 TAISVLVQRPQLA
-477 AGLDLP
+477 TGLDLP
-483 AAVVDTHND
+483 TAVVEAQDD

-497 LAKVHGLARENPQ
+497 LTKVHGLARENPQ
-510 LTTGSLIERFRGDE
+510 LTTASLIERFRGDE

-551 FATLASQ
+551 LATLASQ
-558 SIDDA
+558 SIDDT
-563 IAELLRLAS
+563 IAELLCLAS
-572 ERELSEIEKQQLGEL
+572 ERELSGIEKQQLGEL
-587 YQQRESVRSDSTE
+587 YQQRESVRSDATE
-600 A
+600 D

>member
-1 MLVSV
+1 MRGR
-6 MHILKLMSNDKNSN
+6 IPREFID
-20 FRDFRNELLARLDV
+20 ELLARLDV
-34 VEVINSRVPLKKA
+34 VEVINRRVPLKKA

-132 GETSRYYKDQLRS
+132 GEASRYYKDQLRS
-145 HSDAS
+145 HRDAS

-300 TTATHLQRLF
+300 TTTTHLQRLF

-325 GRDAARRALEIALPL
+325 GRDAAGRALEIALPL

-360 VVRDQGAD
+360 VIRDQGAD
-368 RFRVL
+368 TFRTL

-404 TLARPLV
+404 TLARPLI

-431 GVAPTGPGGP
+431 GVAPSSLGGLP
-441 PATPPTVPY
+441 TTPPTVPH

-455 RSKRLSPMA
+455 RSKRLSPLA
-464 TAISVLVQHPQLA
+464 TAISVLVQRPQLA
-477 AGLDLP
+477 TGLDLP
-483 AAVVDTHND
+483 TAVVDTQDD

-497 LAKVHGLARENPQ
+497 LTKVHGFARENPQ
-510 LTTGSLIERFRGDE
+510 LTTASLIERFRGDE

-551 FATLASQ
+551 LATLASQ
-558 SIDDA
+558 SIDDT

-572 ERELSEIEKQQLGEL
+572 DRELSGIEKQQLGEL
-587 YQQRESVRSDSTE
+587 YQQRESVRSDANE
-600 A
+600 D

>member
-1 MLVSV
+1 MRGR
-6 MHILKLMSNDKNSN
+6 IPREFID
-20 FRDFRNELLARLDV
+20 ELLARLDV
-34 VEVINSRVPLKKA
+34 VEVIDRRVPLKKA

-132 GETSRYYKDQLRS
+132 GEASRYYKDQLRS
-145 HSDAS
+145 HRDAS

-185 GNEEKLDLMVK
+185 DNEEKLDLMVK

-217 FPIHDSKGR
+217 FPIHDNKGR

-265 AIAQQQMSIVV
+265 AIAQQQLSIVV

-300 TTATHLQRLF
+300 TTTTHLQRLF

-325 GRDAARRALEIALPL
+325 GRDAAGRALEIALPL

-360 VVRDQGAD
+360 VIRDQGAD
-368 RFRVL
+368 TFRTL

-431 GVAPTGPGGP
+431 GVAPSGLGGLP
-441 PATPPTVPY
+441 TTPPTVPH

-455 RSKRLSPMA
+455 RSKRLSPLA
-464 TAISVLVQHPQLA
+464 TAISVLVQRPQLA
-477 AGLDLP
+477 TGLDLP
-483 AAVVDTHND
+483 TAVVDTQDD

-497 LAKVHGLARENPQ
+497 LTKVHGLARENPQ
-510 LTTGSLIERFRGDE
+510 LTTASLIERFRGDE

-551 FATLASQ
+551 LATLASQ
-558 SIDDA
+558 SIDDT

-572 ERELSEIEKQQLGEL
+572 ERELSGIEKQQLGEL
-587 YQQRESVRSDSTE
+587 YQQRESVRSDATE
-600 A
+600 D

>member
-1 MLVSV
+1 MRGR
-6 MHILKLMSNDKNSN
+6 IPREFID
-20 FRDFRNELLARLDV
+20 ELLARLDV
-34 VEVINSRVPLKKA
+34 VEVIDRRVPLKKA

-165 AAQFDLGYAPTGW
+165 AARFDLGYAPTGW

-265 AIAQQQMSIVV
+265 AIAQQQVSIVV

-325 GRDAARRALEIALPL
+325 GRDAAGRALEIALPS

-368 RFRVL
+368 TFRTL

-390 QTDLTRMDGKARLA
+390 QTDPTRMDGKARLA
-404 TLARPLV
+404 TLARPLI

-431 GVAPTGPGGP
+431 GIAPGGLGGS
-441 PATPPTVPY
+441 PATPATVPH
-450 KRASA
+450 KRSSA

-464 TAISVLVQHPQLA
+464 TAISVLVQRPQLA

-483 AAVVDTHND
+483 AAVVDTHDD

-497 LAKVHGLARENPQ
+497 LTKVHGLARENPQ
-510 LTTGSLIERFRGDE
+510 LTTASLIERFRGNE

-558 SIDDA
+558 SIDDR
-563 IAELLRLAS
+563 IAELLHLAS
-572 ERELSEIEKQQLGEL
+572 ERELSEIEKHRLGEL
-587 YQQRESVRSDSTE
+587 YQQRESVRSDTTE
-600 A
+600 T

>member
-1 MLVSV
+1 MRGR
-6 MHILKLMSNDKNSN
+6 IPREFID
-20 FRDFRNELLARLDV
+20 ELLARLDV
-34 VEVINSRVPLKKA
+34 VEVINHRVPLKKA

-132 GETSRYYKDQLRS
+132 GEASRYYKDQLRS
-145 HSDAS
+145 HTDAS

-217 FPIHDSKGR
+217 FPIHDNKGR

-300 TTATHLQRLF
+300 TTTTHLQRLF

-325 GRDAARRALEIALPL
+325 GRDAAGRALEIALPL

-360 VVRDQGAD
+360 VIRDQGAD
-368 RFRVL
+368 TFRTL
-373 IESATPLP
+373 IDSATPLP

-404 TLARPLV
+404 TLARPLI

-431 GVAPTGPGGP
+431 GVAPSSLGELAT
-441 PATPPTVPY
+441 TPPTVPH

-455 RSKRLSPMA
+455 RSKRLSPLA
-464 TAISVLVQHPQLA
+464 TAISVLVQRPQLA
-477 AGLDLP
+477 TGLDLP
-483 AAVVDTHND
+483 TAVVDTQDD

-497 LAKVHGLARENPQ
+497 LTKVHGFARENPQ
-510 LTTGSLIERFRGDE
+510 LTTASLIERFRGDE

-551 FATLASQ
+551 LATLASQ
-558 SIDDA
+558 SIDDT

-572 ERELSEIEKQQLGEL
+572 DRELSGIEKQQLGEL
-587 YQQRESVRSDSTE
+587 YQQRESVRSDANE
-600 A
+600 D

>member
-1 MLVSV
+1 MRGR
-6 MHILKLMSNDKNSN
+6 IPREFID
-20 FRDFRNELLARLDV
+20 ELLARLDV
-34 VEVINSRVPLKKA
+34 VEVINRRVPLKKA

-132 GETSRYYKDQLRS
+132 GEVSRYYKDQLRS
-145 HSDAS
+145 HTDAS

-300 TTATHLQRLF
+300 TTTTHLQRLF

-325 GRDAARRALEIALPL
+325 GRDAAGRALEIALPL

-360 VVRDQGAD
+360 VIRDQGAD
-368 RFRVL
+368 TFRTL

-404 TLARPLV
+404 TLARPLI

-431 GVAPTGPGGP
+431 GVAPSGLGGL
-441 PATPPTVPY
+441 ATTPPTVPH

-455 RSKRLSPMA
+455 RSKRLSPLA
-464 TAISVLVQHPQLA
+464 TAISVLVQRPQLA
-477 AGLDLP
+477 TGLDLP
-483 AAVVDTHND
+483 TAVVDTQDD

-497 LAKVHGLARENPQ
+497 LTKVHGLARENPQ
-510 LTTGSLIERFRGDE
+510 LTTASLIERFRGDE

-551 FATLASQ
+551 LATLASQ
-558 SIDDA
+558 SIDDT

-572 ERELSEIEKQQLGEL
+572 DRELSGIEKQQLGEL
-587 YQQRESVRSDSTE
+587 YQQRESVRSDANE
-600 A
+600 D

>member
-1 MLVSV
+1 MRGR
-6 MHILKLMSNDKNSN
+6 IPREFID
-20 FRDFRNELLARLDV
+20 ELLARLDV
-34 VEVINSRVPLKKA
+34 VEVIDRRVPLKKA

-64 FTVSRPKQFY
+64 FTVSRTKQFY

-165 AAQFDLGYAPTGW
+165 AARFDLGYAPTGW

-265 AIAQQQMSIVV
+265 AIAQQQVSIVV

-325 GRDAARRALEIALPL
+325 GRDAAGRALEIALPS

-368 RFRVL
+368 TFRAL

-390 QTDLTRMDGKARLA
+390 QTDPTRMDGKARLA
-404 TLARPLV
+404 TLARPLI

-431 GVAPTGPGGP
+431 GIAPGGLGGSP
-441 PATPPTVPY
+441 TTPATVPH
-450 KRASA
+450 KRSSA

-464 TAISVLVQHPQLA
+464 TAISVLVQRPQLA

-483 AAVVDTHND
+483 AAVVDTHDD

-497 LAKVHGLARENPQ
+497 LTKVHGLARENPQ
-510 LTTGSLIERFRGDE
+510 LTTASLIERFRGNE

-558 SIDDA
+558 SIDDR
-563 IAELLRLAS
+563 IAELLHLAS
-572 ERELSEIEKQQLGEL
+572 ERELSEIEKHRLGEL
-587 YQQRESVRSDSTE
+587 YQQRESIRSDTTE
-600 A
+600 T

>member
-1 MLVSV
+1 MRGR
-6 MHILKLMSNDKNSN
+6 IPREFID
-20 FRDFRNELLARLDV
+20 ELLARLDV
-34 VEVINSRVPLKKA
+34 VEVINRRVPLKKA

-132 GETSRYYKDQLRS
+132 GEASRYYKDQLRS
-145 HSDAS
+145 HTDAS

-404 TLARPLV
+404 TLARPLI

-431 GVAPTGPGGP
+431 GVAPSGLGGL
-441 PATPPTVPY
+441 ATTPPTVPH
-450 KRASA
+450 KRAST
-455 RSKRLSPMA
+455 RSKRLSPLA
-464 TAISVLVQHPQLA
+464 TAISVLVQRPQLA
-477 AGLDLP
+477 TGLDLP
-483 AAVVDTHND
+483 TAVVDTQDD

-497 LAKVHGLARENPQ
+497 LTKVHGFARENPQ
-510 LTTGSLIERFRGDE
+510 LTTASLIERFRGDE

-551 FATLASQ
+551 LATLASQ
-558 SIDDA
+558 SIDDT

-572 ERELSEIEKQQLGEL
+572 DRELSGIEKQQLGEL
-587 YQQRESVRSDSTE
+587 YQQRESVRSDANE
-600 A
+600 D

>member
-1 MLVSV
+1 MRGR
-6 MHILKLMSNDKNSN
+6 IPREFID
-20 FRDFRNELLARLDV
+20 ELLARLDV
-34 VEVINSRVPLKKA
+34 VEVINRRVPLKKA

-132 GETSRYYKDQLRS
+132 GEASRYYKDQLRS
-145 HSDAS
+145 HTDAS

-300 TTATHLQRLF
+300 TTTTHLQRLF

-325 GRDAARRALEIALPL
+325 GRDAAGRALEIALPL

-360 VVRDQGAD
+360 VIRDQGAD
-368 RFRVL
+368 TFRTL

-404 TLARPLV
+404 TLARPLI

-431 GVAPTGPGGP
+431 GVAPSGLGGL
-441 PATPPTVPY
+441 ATTPPTVPH
-450 KRASA
+450 KRAST
-455 RSKRLSPMA
+455 RSKRLSPLA
-464 TAISVLVQHPQLA
+464 TAISVLVQRPQLA
-477 AGLDLP
+477 TGLDLP
-483 AAVVDTHND
+483 TAVVDTQDD

-497 LAKVHGLARENPQ
+497 LTKVHGFARENPQ
-510 LTTGSLIERFRGDE
+510 LTTASLIERFRGDE

-551 FATLASQ
+551 LATLASQ
-558 SIDDA
+558 SIDDT

-572 ERELSEIEKQQLGEL
+572 DRELSGIEKQQLGEL
-587 YQQRESVRSDSTE
+587 YQQRESVRSDANE
-600 A
+600 D